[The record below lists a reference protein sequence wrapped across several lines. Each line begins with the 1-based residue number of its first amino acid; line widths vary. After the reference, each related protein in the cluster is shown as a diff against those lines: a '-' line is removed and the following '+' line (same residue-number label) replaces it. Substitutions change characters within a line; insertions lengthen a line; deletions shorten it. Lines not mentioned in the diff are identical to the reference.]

1 MAYVYHLKKTLLI
14 TSPFVAVGYLMIGLA
29 PNKIVLYLGRIISTC
44 ALSLHVAA
52 EGLFLAFF
60 RETKILRK
68 IREIDFTKNLSTNSN
83 LPFVNSITKYCFF

>member
-1 MAYVYHLKKTLLI
+1 MAYVNHLKKTLLI

-52 EGLFLAFF
+52 EGLF
-60 RETKILRK
+60 
-68 IREIDFTKNLSTNSN
+68 
-83 LPFVNSITKYCFF
+83 FVLYF